1 MHLPS
6 IHTSVLQCAA
16 VHTKACTA
24 VMILADSRSMECT
37 CVTKLIILN
46 TGADEPAN
54 AKCTCKPLTPD

>member
-6 IHTSVLQCAA
+6 IRTSVLQCAA
-16 VHTKACTA
+16 VHTKACSA
-24 VMILADSRSMECT
+24 VVILDYSRRMECA

-46 TGADEPAN
+46 TGADEPAS